1 MSDEKNENLVSIDY
15 RILQRVM
22 EALYDLAFCRDITE
36 MQELK
41 RFRQGGSRYSGND
54 VTIYDSI
61 LNEYMGNI
69 PGVRIDYSSHEVII
83 HGRKQRYSS
92 TQISF
97 GEQWDVVKEKIK

>member
-1 MSDEKNENLVSIDY
+1 MNDEENENLVSIDY
-15 RILQRVM
+15 RILQCVM
-22 EALYDLAFCRDITE
+22 EALYDLAFCRDIVE
-36 MQELK
+36 MEELK
-41 RFRQGGSRYSGND
+41 KFRRGGPRHSGND